1 MTAMKGLDTKRL
13 AKSIGTAEARPN
25 GRCHT
30 LLCLLSALKQSSE
43 KNSQMT
49 DLSPE
54 ETLLAGPASVAEN
67 GKRTFAG
74 VKPIGSLTAKHT
86 RHQKTRAP
94 RKRGAC

>member
-49 DLSPE
+49 DLSLKATKVMSVVFVFWAEPE
-54 ETLLAGPASVAEN
+54 VCC
-67 GKRTFAG
+67 
-74 VKPIGSLTAKHT
+74 I
-86 RHQKTRAP
+86 
-94 RKRGAC
+94 RKRSTGRKTYEL